1 MKKRLIIFSLSL
13 LLLLAVACSEM
24 PVVTTTAAEVTE
36 PTLNRY
42 RTSFLGVFDTVTT
55 VIAYTEDEATFN
67 AYAAKIKDRLLFYHQ
82 LFNTFD
88 SFEGVNNL
96 RTVNEMAG
104 IEPVEVDPE
113 IIAFLKQCLWA
124 NEISGGNVNVA
135 FGAVLEIWHDHRTVG
150 TSNPEAATLPD
161 LDLLRA
167 ANEHTSIEDI
177 VIDDVNSTVY
187 LKDPKMRLD
196 VGSGSKGY
204 ATTAV
209 ANYIEAEGLT
219 SAVLSVGG
227 NIQTIGRRADTDTPW
242 RIGIQNPDKTS
253 EETTIEVLDIDGDAV
268 VTSGAY
274 ERYYVVDDVRYH
286 HIINP
291 DTLFPE
297 QTFDAVTIVSSSS
310 ATADALT
317 TALFNMSLEEGMA
330 LIEKTDDVEA
340 LWLKDETRF
349 MSEGFAKYI
358 AEG

>member
-13 LLLLAVACSEM
+13 VLLLAVACANV
-24 PVVTTTAAEVTE
+24 PAITATSAAVS
-36 PTLNRY
+36 PTLSRF
-42 RTSFLGVFDTVTT
+42 RTTFLGVFDTVTT
-55 VIAYTEDEATFN
+55 VIGYAENEATFN
-67 AYAAKIKDRLLFYHQ
+67 AYAAKIKERLSFYHEI
-82 LFNTFD
+82 FNTFD

-104 IEPVEVDPE
+104 IEPVKVDPE

-124 NEISGGNVNVA
+124 NEISDGNVNVA
-135 FGAVLEIWHDHRTVG
+135 FGAVLEIWHDHRTLG
-150 TSNPEAATLPD
+150 THNPEAATLPD

-167 ANEHTSIEDI
+167 ANEHTNIAY
-177 VIDDVNSTVY
+177 VIIDEANSTVF
-187 LKDPKMRLD
+187 LKDPLMRLD

-227 NIQTIGRRADTDTPW
+227 NIQAIGRRADTDTPW

-253 EETTIEVLDIDGDAV
+253 EETTIEVLDIDGYAV
-268 VTSGAY
+268 VTSGVY
-274 ERYYVVDDVRYH
+274 ERYYVVDGVRYH

-310 ATADALT
+310 GRADALT

-330 LIEKTDDVEA
+330 LIENTDDVEA
-340 LWLKDETRF
+340 LWLKDDTRY

-358 AEG
+358 AEE